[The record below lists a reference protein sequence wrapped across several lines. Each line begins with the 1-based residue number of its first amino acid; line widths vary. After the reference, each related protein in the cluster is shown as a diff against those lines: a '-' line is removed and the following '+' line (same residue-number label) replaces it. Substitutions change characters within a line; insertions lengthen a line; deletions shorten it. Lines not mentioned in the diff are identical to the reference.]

1 MVAPIP
7 SPSAS
12 TGRRIPEGVLLAL
25 AAVVAAVIVL
35 GVLVFATAGNSSA
48 DLETADGG
56 LRSSSDGPGDQTA
69 AERGPDEAGPGEE
82 GEPAEPSNCPEG
94 TLPEVCDAVAFIESF
109 KGDRPFLTF
118 PVVNFID
125 GEAFDDFVL
134 DDFAEGEAELR
145 ETGLV
150 LQSLGLIDADVD
162 LADALRTSLELGVAG
177 AYNTETEELNV
188 NGTEVNLY
196 TQSVM
201 IHELTHAWDDQYFEL
216 ARPEYNDA
224 DGEIGSG
231 FLNVVEGSAVLTAT
245 AWRAT
250 LTDDQRAEL
259 EELELGAI
267 SPDELELLFA
277 VPFFVLQLQIS
288 PYVDGAAFVQS
299 IYDRDGIEG
308 VDALFD
314 NPPTTTEQVFHVE
327 AYLEGEVA
335 LEVPPVEP
343 PFEAFDEGV
352 MGELTFDLWFGTSV
366 ADGWGGDEY
375 VSWRS
380 GDTTCT
386 TVSVV
391 GDTDA
396 DTDEFFAAFDDWTAD
411 APAGA
416 SRVVDLFDGTV
427 VATGC
432 SG

>member
-1 MVAPIP
+1 M
-7 SPSAS
+7 
-12 TGRRIPEGVLLAL
+12 LAL

-35 GVLVFATAGNSSA
+35 GVLVFATAGDSST

-56 LRSSSDGPGDQTA
+56 LQSSSDGPGNQTA
-69 AERGPDEAGPGEE
+69 DQSAPDEAAPDENGPDETVPGSEGEE
-82 GEPAEPSNCPEG
+82 AESRTCPEG

-134 DDFAEGEAELR
+134 EDFAEGEAELR

-150 LQSLGLIDADVD
+150 LQSLGLIDPDVD

-216 ARPEYNDA
+216 ARPEYDDA
-224 DGEIGSG
+224 EGEIGSG
-231 FLNVVEGSAVLTAT
+231 FLNVVEGSAVLAET

-250 LTDDQRAEL
+250 LTDAQRTEL

-299 IYDRDGIEG
+299 IYDRDGIDG

-314 NPPTTTEQVFHVE
+314 NPPTTTEQVFHVD
-327 AYLEGEVA
+327 AYLDGEGA

-343 PFEAFDEGV
+343 PFEALDQGV
-352 MGELTFDLWFGTSV
+352 MGELTFDLWFGSRV

-396 DTDEFFAAFDDWTAD
+396 DTDEFFDAFDGWVAE

-416 SRVVDLFDGTV
+416 SRVVDLLDGTV